1 MSLFA
6 IGDTHLSLKTDKP
19 MDVFKGWTDYVKRLE
34 KNWRAV
40 VNETDTVVIAGDIS
54 WEMNLQDTIT
64 DFNFLENLPGTKI
77 IMKGNHDYWW
87 NTKSKMENFLFENN
101 LKSIK
106 ILFNNAYKIGDFT
119 VCGTR
124 GWFFDD
130 ASDSQSKVISREVGR
145 LNMSLDEAKKLG
157 GEPIVFLHYPPVTL
171 NAKCDEIYDTLVKRN
186 VKRCY
191 YAHLHGDAVRWAFQG
206 KSDNIKFSLI
216 SSDYLEFCPKL
227 IELIK

>member
-6 IGDTHLSLKTDKP
+6 IGDTHLSLRTDKP
-19 MDVFKGWTDYVKRLE
+19 MDIFNGWTDYVSRLE

-40 VNETDTVVIAGDIS
+40 VNEDDTVVIAGDIS
-54 WEMNLQDTIT
+54 WEMNIENTLT
-64 DFNFLENLPGTKI
+64 DFRFLEGLPGEKI

-87 NTKSKMENFLFENN
+87 NTKKKMEEFLEKNN
-101 LKSIK
+101 LSTIK
-106 ILFNNAYKIGDFT
+106 ILYNNAYEVGNFA

-130 ASDSQSKVISREVGR
+130 ESDTQQKVILREVGR
-145 LNMSLDEAKKLG
+145 LNMSLDEAEKLG
-157 GEPIVFLHYPPVTL
+157 KEPIVFLHYPPLSL

-186 VKRCY
+186 VKRCF
-191 YAHLHGDAVRWAFQG
+191 YAHLHGTAVKWAFQG
-206 KSDNIKFSLI
+206 ESDGISFSLI
-216 SSDYLEFCPKL
+216 SSDYLEFRPKL